1 MDANVFLVAAQMIG
15 DIRTQL
21 LRYFG
26 MDGRLVVSLGTL
38 QCQIVTPEAPDSRTE
53 SPMDSQPVV
62 SMKRA
67 TIVALRLYDSVD

>member
-1 MDANVFLVAAQMIG
+1 
-15 DIRTQL
+15 
-21 LRYFG
+21 

-67 TIVALRLYDSVD
+67 TIVALRLYDVSQSIKFLFILK